1 MKQFVLSLLFVLL
14 CGSGM
19 AQKPVPVSASEQ
31 QQMLSKIEA
40 STQNIQSLQCD
51 FTQEKRLSL
60 LNDKIVSKGVM
71 RFKRPDRLYWH
82 YSNPYTYTFVING
95 TQVAITSHEKKQVI
109 DVKQNVLF
117 QEIVKMMMNSVTGKC
132 LTDKTSF
139 SVKMYKDG
147 TNWRAELTP
156 MKKQMKKFFS
166 TITLL
171 IDPAKGMVHTVVMK
185 ERSGDT
191 TTIHL
196 NNICKNATID
206 DKIFRIR

>member
-1 MKQFVLSLLFVLL
+1 MKKQFVLTLLLTLL
-14 CGSGM
+14 CATGM
-19 AQKPVPVSASEQ
+19 AQKPVTAFEQ
-31 QQMLSKIEA
+31 KQMLAKIEA
-40 STQNIQSLQCD
+40 SAKSIQSLQCD

-60 LNDKIVSKGVM
+60 LNDKMVSKGVM

-82 YSNPYTYTFVING
+82 YSSPYTYTFVING

-109 DVKQNVLF
+109 DVKQNALF

-139 SVKMYKDG
+139 SVKMYRDG
-147 TNWRAELTP
+147 ANRRAELTP
-156 MKKQMKKFFS
+156 VKKQMKKLFS

-191 TTIHL
+191 TTIRL
-196 NNICKNATID
+196 NNIRKNVTVD
-206 DKIFRIR
+206 EKVFRIR